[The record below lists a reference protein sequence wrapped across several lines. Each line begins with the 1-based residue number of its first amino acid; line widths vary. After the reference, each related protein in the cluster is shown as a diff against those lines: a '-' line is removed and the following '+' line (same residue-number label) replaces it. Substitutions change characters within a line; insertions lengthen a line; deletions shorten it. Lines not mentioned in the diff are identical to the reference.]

1 MTAIGWQ
8 QAFRRRLQRSHLL
21 ERASAGSAI
30 DVARAVCG
38 LQAQV
43 QASTEQQLAARIDG
57 LRQADVRA
65 AMWETRELVKAWT
78 IRGTLHL
85 HPAGDVALW
94 MAARRA
100 VTTGGDGSLPP
111 WRDPAGKLHPGL
123 TAEEAAEMRAAVWD
137 ALDGRC
143 LRRDELAD
151 AVASRAGRR
160 HRDRL
165 RSGFAFF
172 LEDLCQG
179 PPQGARITLARPDQ
193 WVHGWRPADEDTA
206 LAEAC
211 RRYLHAYGPAAP
223 ADFSEWF
230 GGGALPVAGCRDLF
244 ARLADELSEVAVDG
258 REAFVLRGD
267 DAFAAGSGG
276 VRLLPEYDAYVMGSR
291 DRARLVPQAVRAL
304 VAAHGRGRYE
314 GPAGV
319 RFVMVDGVAA
329 GLWER
334 AKRGR
339 RLEMRVTLTKRVA
352 RAALQQEAGRIGVLL
367 GLEPELSVERG

>member
-1 MTAIGWQ
+1 
-8 QAFRRRLQRSHLL
+8 
-21 ERASAGSAI
+21 
-30 DVARAVCG
+30 
-38 LQAQV
+38 
-43 QASTEQQLAARIDG
+43 
-57 LRQADVRA
+57 
-65 AMWETRELVKAWT
+65 
-78 IRGTLHL
+78 
-85 HPAGDVALW
+85 
-94 MAARRA
+94 
-100 VTTGGDGSLPP
+100 
-111 WRDPAGKLHPGL
+111 
-123 TAEEAAEMRAAVWD
+123 MRAAVWD

-230 GGGALPVAGCRDLF
+230 GGGALPVAACRDLF
-244 ARLADELSEVAVDG
+244 ARLADELSEVTVDG
-258 REAFVLRGD
+258 HEAFVLRGD

-291 DRARLVPQAVRAL
+291 DRVRLVPQAVRAL

-367 GLEPELSVERG
+367 GLEPELSVERR